1 MPKFTTRAQL
11 KDGTALLVTY
21 AMGGQ
26 GTLSPR
32 TRAGVVLPNA
42 FDVLVQGGAAGPYQV
57 QLRAEVQERV
67 LRCAA
72 VTVRQLPDGPPV
84 KNAGMRLPIDYLL
97 QEAAALVAVKVTRG
111 EGVITVAP
119 VGRAG
124 EQAVRQALKAPRRR
138 QPVDD
143 RALRAAA
150 DAWLSNKHRRDRTLA
165 AAESLGLSRTTFD
178 RHRRLARERGF
189 LKENP

>member
-1 MPKFTTRAQL
+1 MPKFTIGAQL
-11 KDGTALLVTY
+11 KDGTELQVTY
-21 AMGGQ
+21 TMGG
-26 GTLSPR
+26 GDTFSPR

-42 FDVLVQGGAAGPYQV
+42 FAVLVQGGAAGPYQV
-57 QLRAEVQERV
+57 QMRAEVQQRV

-84 KNAGMRLPIDYLL
+84 KNAGMRIPVDYLL
-97 QEAAALVAVKVTRG
+97 QEAAALIAVKVTPGQGFVRV
-111 EGVITVAP
+111 EAVGVD
-119 VGRAG
+119 GQ
-124 EQAVRQALKAPRRR
+124 QAVRQALKTPRRR

-143 RALRAAA
+143 DALRAAA
-150 DAWLSNKHRRDRTLA
+150 NAWLTHKHRRDRTLA

-189 LKENP
+189 LKEQA